1 MVCSEQYLARA
12 ASTYNEDIQ
21 VLLKTLNHL
30 LLSHA
35 ATPIQQ
41 RLVKFW
47 NFLCSALGA
56 CFILFCPLKGH
67 LMLWSWGCYCS
78 AAKSCMTLWD
88 PMDCSIPGIP
98 ILHCVL
104 EFAQTHVHW
113 VDDAIQ
119 PFRPLSPLPPPAF
132 SLSQHQGLF
141 ASGGQS
147 IGASASA
154 SMPSN
159 EYSGLI
165 SFRNDWFGLL
175 AVQGILNSLLQ
186 HHNSKASILGSSQL
200 SLWSNSLI
208 CTCTGKTIALTIWTF
223 VSKVMSLLFHMLSRF
238 VIAFLP
244 GSKHLLVSR
253 LQSAPTVFWSL
264 RK

>member
-1 MVCSEQYLARA
+1 MYSEQYLACA
-12 ASTYNEDIQ
+12 DSTYYEDIQ

-35 ATPIQQ
+35 ATPTQHW
-41 RLVKFW
+41 LVKFW

-78 AAKSCMTLWD
+78 VAKSGLTFWD
-88 PMDCSIPGIP
+88 PMDCSMPGGIP
-98 ILHCVL
+98 VLHCVL

-113 VDDAIQ
+113 FDDAIQ
-119 PFRPLSPLPPPAF
+119 SFCPLLPLPFPAF

-147 IGASASA
+147 IRASALA

-165 SFRNDWFGLL
+165 SFRNDWFDLL
-175 AVQGILNSLLQ
+175 AVQGTLKSLLQ
-186 HHNSKASILGSSQL
+186 HNSSKVSILQCS
-200 SLWSNSLI
+200 
-208 CTCTGKTIALTIWTF
+208 
-223 VSKVMSLLFHMLSRF
+223 
-238 VIAFLP
+238 AFFIVQFSHP
-244 GSKHLLVSR
+244 YIN
-253 LQSAPTVFWSL
+253 
-264 RK
+264 